1 MTLQIKSSKVD
12 LFVPDEKPIDEAL
25 ARTTHMAIAAHQD
38 DIEIYGYAPI
48 AECYGKEDKWFT
60 GVTVTD
66 GAGSARSGL
75 YADYTDGMMQA
86 VRIKEQRKAAYVG
99 DYAAQIQLRYSSKQV
114 KDAKEDAVIN
124 DLYEVLMAAKPQF
137 VYLHNPADKHD
148 THIGTMLRAIAAIRK
163 MPKEFRPKKVTG
175 CEVWRNLDW
184 LNDDEKVILPTDK
197 MENMGAA
204 LISVYDSQ
212 ISGGKRYDLAIAGR
226 RLANAT
232 YFESHAIDSYAGMNY
247 GVDLTPLIDNPE
259 LSVSDL
265 IVGAIDRFRKDVVDR
280 LAKLG

>member
-1 MTLQIKSSKVD
+1 MTLKISSPKVD

-48 AECYGKEDKWFT
+48 AECYGKTDKWFT

-75 YADYTDGMMQA
+75 YGDCTDDQMQLI
-86 VRIKEQRKAAYVG
+86 RIQEQRKAAYVG
-99 DYAAQIQLRYSSKQV
+99 DYAAQIQLRYSSKYI
-114 KDAKEDAVIN
+114 KDPKETAVIE
-124 DLYEVLMAAKPQF
+124 DLYNILMQAKPKF

-148 THIGTMLRAIAAIRK
+148 THVGVMFRAIAAIRK
-163 MPKEFRPKKVTG
+163 MPKELRPIKVTG

-184 LNDDEKVILPTDK
+184 LNDDEKVILKTDA
-197 MENMGAA
+197 MPNLAAA

-232 YFESHAIDSYAGMNY
+232 YFASHEVDSCEGMNY
-247 GVDLTPLIDNPE
+247 GIDLTPLIENDK
-259 LSVSDL
+259 LAIADL
-265 IVGAIDRFRKDVVDR
+265 TLAAIDRFRKDVADR

>member
-1 MTLQIKSSKVD
+1 MTLTLKSPKAD
-12 LFVPDEKPIDEAL
+12 IFVPDEKPVTEAI
-25 ARTTHMAIAAHQD
+25 ARTTHLAIAAHQD
-38 DIEIYGYAPI
+38 DIEIYGYSPI
-48 AECYGKEDKWFT
+48 ADCYGNPDKWFT

-66 GAGSARSGL
+66 GAGSARTGL
-75 YADYTDGMMQA
+75 YADYSDEEMQA
-86 VRIKEQRKAAYVG
+86 VRLREQRKAAYVG

-114 KDAKEDAVIN
+114 KDPAENCVID
-124 DLYEVLMAAKPQF
+124 DLYAILMAAKPEN

-148 THIGTMLRAIAAIRK
+148 THVGTMFRAIAAIRK
-163 MPKEFRPKKVTG
+163 MPKECRPKKVIG

-184 LNDDEKVILPTDK
+184 LNDNEKVILPTDK

-232 YFESHAIDSYAGMNY
+232 YFESHAVDSYAGMNY
-247 GVDLTPLIDNPE
+247 GIDLTPLVDNPE
-259 LSVSDL
+259 LTIADL
-265 IVGAIDRFRKDVVDR
+265 TLAAIDRFRKDVADR